1 MASFKDKVKGKKVVG
16 NKIINSDQALGLV
29 FKKDENTKVV
39 DIKLSAL
46 IDNPHQPRVKMK
58 DEEINEL
65 AGSIMHNG
73 LLQPILVS
81 QVPGKRDQFYIVAGH
96 RRVAAVRHLEEDNKD
111 ATIKAILL
119 KDQNEEALKTNAL
132 IENIHRSDLTI
143 LEEAMALKKL
153 ADILPQQNDLC
164 DIVFY
169 TEDKISKLIK
179 LTDISEDAFNYIN
192 ENRLNIGMTILLE
205 VIKLD
210 KDKHLEAIKYI
221 EENRLKR
228 KEVQE
233 YVKNIKR
240 LAPMHVKKRKPK
252 SFQFKQK
259 DDQISF
265 KLNINEMEEKEKL
278 EAINR
283 LEELLKE
290 LKDSE

>member
-16 NKIINSDQALGLV
+16 NKIINSDKALGLV
-29 FKKDENTKVV
+29 FKKDEETKVV

-46 IDNPHQPRVKMK
+46 INNPYQPRVKM
-58 DEEINEL
+58 DEEEVNEL

-81 QVPGKRDQFYIVAGH
+81 QVPDRRDQFYIVAGH
-96 RRVAAVRHLEEDNKD
+96 RRVAAMRELENDKET
-111 ATIKAILL
+111 ATIKAIVL
-119 KDQNEEALKTNAL
+119 KDQNEKSLKTNAL

-169 TEDKISKLIK
+169 SEDKISKLIK
-179 LTDISEDAFNYIN
+179 LTTIAKSAFNYIN
-192 ENRLNIGMTILLE
+192 ENHLNIGMTILLE

-210 KDKHLEAIKYI
+210 KDKHLKAIKYI
-221 EENRLKR
+221 EENKLKR
-228 KEVQE
+228 NEVQE
-233 YVKNIKR
+233 YIKSIKR
-240 LAPMHVKKRKPK
+240 LAPVQVTKRKQK

-259 DDQISF
+259 DDQIFF
-265 KLNINEMEEKEKL
+265 KLNIKQLKDKDKK

-283 LEELLKE
+283 LQELLKE
-290 LKDSE
+290 LKEFE

>member
-1 MASFKDKVKGKKVVG
+1 MASFKDKVKGKKIVG
-16 NKIINSDQALGLV
+16 KKVINSDKALGLV
-29 FKKDENTKVV
+29 FKKDEETKII

-46 IDNPHQPRVKMK
+46 INNPYQPRVKMNE
-58 DEEINEL
+58 EEISEL

-96 RRVAAVRHLEEDNKD
+96 RRVAAMRELEK
-111 ATIKAILL
+111 TTVKAIVL
-119 KDQNEEALKTNAL
+119 KEQNEESLKTNAL

-164 DIVFY
+164 DIIFY
-169 TEDKISKLIK
+169 SEDKISKLIK
-179 LTDISEDAFNYIN
+179 LTTIAKNAFNYIN
-192 ENRLNIGMTILLE
+192 ENHLNIGITILLE

-210 KDKHLEAIKYI
+210 KDKHLKAIKYI
-221 EENRLKR
+221 EENKLKR
-228 KEVQE
+228 NEVQE
-233 YVKNIKR
+233 YIKSIKR
-240 LAPMHVKKRKPK
+240 LAPVQVTKRKQK

-259 DDQISF
+259 DDQIFF
-265 KLNINEMEEKEKL
+265 KLNIKQLKDKEKT

-283 LEELLKE
+283 LQELLKE
-290 LKDSE
+290 LKEFE

>member
-16 NKIINSDQALGLV
+16 NKVINSDKALGLV
-29 FKKDENTKVV
+29 FKKDEDTKVI

-46 IDNPHQPRVKMK
+46 IDNPHQPRVKMN
-58 DEEINEL
+58 DNEVNEL
-65 AGSIMHNG
+65 AGSILHNG

-96 RRVAAVRHLEEDNKD
+96 RRVAAMRKLKNEDEN
-111 ATIKAILL
+111 ATIKAIVLN
-119 KDQNEEALKTNAL
+119 DQNEESLKTNAL
-132 IENIHRSDLTI
+132 IENIHRSNLTI

-169 TEDKISKLIK
+169 SEDKISKLIK
-179 LTDISEDAFNYIN
+179 LTTIAEDAFNYIN

-205 VIKLD
+205 VIKLNNEQQ
-210 KDKHLEAIKYI
+210 LEAIKYI
-221 EENRLKR
+221 EENNLKR
-228 KEVQE
+228 NEVQE
-233 YVKNIKR
+233 YIKSMKR
-240 LAPMHVKKRKPK
+240 LAPVQVKKRKPK
-252 SFQFKQK
+252 SFQFKHK

-265 KLNINEMEEKEKL
+265 KLNMKELDDKGKE
-278 EAINR
+278 EAITK